1 MKAEDTDNTLS
12 AELVEPAE
20 QPPQGQGA
28 FSLKPAGR
36 RRVMDK
42 RIILVVIAAVMFV
55 LVTVGGFAWMVI
67 AKRSTNE
74 TQVDESNVKQEEV
87 TRGVRLK
94 DASMDDYM
102 DKQASRNRAKA
113 EKADRQQARTDAP
126 TETAKSTTE
135 AKAGQNTTTSN
146 VQPPPRVE
154 EALFSDISR
163 FDSSGVSSGTGGNGG
178 RSPSSGAHEDQMRAF
193 AESDPQAIVDKL
205 IQAQQGGGT
214 AGGDTGFAPSG
225 RSGLLGNLGGT
236 REYPATAARRMPAAK
251 YLLKR
256 RTRFQC
262 VLYERIKT
270 NYPGFVSCYLIR
282 PLYSADGSVI
292 LAEAGAELIGEQNV
306 EIKPGDSNV
315 FTKWTELETA
325 AGGKNSGVR
334 APLNGLGTGQMGESG
349 TEAYVDNHYGQRFG
363 GAVMLS
369 LWKDGLATASGA
381 VNKSGNYNTSNTE
394 QATEDIAGKA
404 LDATINIAPTGYVLP
419 GTVINVVT
427 AQDIDFS
434 PVYTTRRGQ

>member
-12 AELVEPAE
+12 FDPAE
-20 QPPQGQGA
+20 QHPQGQGA

-36 RRVMDK
+36 RKVMDR
-42 RIILVVIAAVMFV
+42 RIILVVITAVMFV

-67 AKRSTNE
+67 QKRSTND

-87 TRGVRLK
+87 TRGARLK
-94 DASMDDYM
+94 DESMDDYM

-113 EKADRQQARTDAP
+113 EKADRQQAKTDAQ

-135 AKAGQNTTTSN
+135 AKAGLNTPTSN
-146 VQPPPRVE
+146 VQPLPPRVK

-163 FDSSGVSSGTGGNGG
+163 FDSSGISSGTGGNSGYS
-178 RSPSSGAHEDQMRAF
+178 RPSGAHEDQMRAF

-205 IQAQQGGGT
+205 IQAQQGSST
-214 AGGDTGFAPSG
+214 AGGDSGFAPSG

-236 REYPATAARRMPAAK
+236 REYPATAARRMPTAK

-325 AGGKNSGVR
+325 AGGNNSGVR
-334 APLNGLGTGQMGESG
+334 ASLNGLGTGQMGESG

-369 LWKDGLATASGA
+369 FWKDGLATASGA

-394 QATEDIAGKA
+394 QATEDIAAKA

-434 PVYTTRRGQ
+434 SVYTTRR